1 MPDADDRRDRFRALY
16 ERHYAAVLSYAARR
30 VPAEAAADVAAE
42 TFLTAWRRFDVV
54 PAAEPL
60 PWLYATA
67 RWCLA
72 NERRS
77 QGQRERLDA
86 RMRAEASAA
95 QGAAHPG
102 PAELVA
108 SRLDVLA
115 ALATLSAN
123 DQEALRLS
131 EWEQLDDARAASAA
145 GCSTAA
151 FKVRLHR
158 ARRRL
163 ARALGRQAGA
173 ETQAAATSGSPA
185 TGSLRGKG
193 AYR

>member
-1 MPDADDRRDRFRALY
+1 VRDQDDRRERFQALY
-16 ERHYAAVLSYAARR
+16 ERYYAAVLRYAARR
-30 VPAEAAADVAAE
+30 GPAEAAADVAAE
-42 TFLTAWRRFDVV
+42 TFLTAWRRLDAV
-54 PAAEPL
+54 PDPEPL

-72 NERRS
+72 SERRS
-77 QGQRERLDA
+77 QWRREQLDA

-102 PAELVA
+102 PAESVA

-115 ALATLSAN
+115 ALATLSAS
-123 DQEALRLS
+123 DQEALRLT
-131 EWEQLDDARAASAA
+131 EWEQLDGASAARAA
-145 GCSTAA
+145 GCSATA

-163 ARALGRQAGA
+163 ARALDRQAGTV
-173 ETQAAATSGSPA
+173 TQAAAASGPPA
-185 TGSLRGKG
+185 AGLPR
-193 AYR
+193 RMDIHP